1 MIPGIQKETVG
12 ALPWWRPSS
21 RETGPG
27 RKSSQHRQR
36 APRPR
41 ERRPKPC
48 SGWRV
53 VLRPEAPSLGLTSGP
68 TKAQGSVG
76 WQRQLQAHLTPSLR
90 RERAFPGGTSS
101 VGAALPALGRERQGE
116 AGCWPKPLGS
126 EAHGPRTV
134 SPATAGLQG
143 RAASPSAF

>member
-1 MIPGIQKETVG
+1 M
-12 ALPWWRPSS
+12 
-21 RETGPG
+21 
-27 RKSSQHRQR
+27 
-36 APRPR
+36 
-41 ERRPKPC
+41 
-48 SGWRV
+48 
-53 VLRPEAPSLGLTSGP
+53 LRPEAPSLGPTSGP

-76 WQRQLQAHLTPSLR
+76 WQWQLQAHLTPSLR

-101 VGAALPALGRERQGE
+101 GGAALPALGRERQGE

-143 RAASPSAF
+143 RAASPSAFSGCPLQEERVLSTPHVIAGMLKISEEGDLEVCT